1 MIYLSRF
8 EKTNK
13 DLKIQADMLYN
24 KYLSNKERKN
34 TELANKF
41 LTAYKATLGLIN

>member
-13 DLKIQADMLYN
+13 DLTIQANMLYI
-24 KYLSNKERKN
+24 KYLSNMERNNKEMADR
-34 TELANKF
+34 F
-41 LTAYKATLGLIN
+41 LLAYKATLGLIN